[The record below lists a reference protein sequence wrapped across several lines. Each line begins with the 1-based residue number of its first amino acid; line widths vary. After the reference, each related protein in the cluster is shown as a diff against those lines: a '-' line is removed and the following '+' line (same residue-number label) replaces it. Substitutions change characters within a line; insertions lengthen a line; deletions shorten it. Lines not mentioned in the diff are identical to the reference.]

1 MDGHIVTNRHVA
13 SGSLGLEFSTWDG
26 SDFQAA
32 VEAISAGPDLA
43 LLGGGQV
50 PTGATTATPA
60 NSNPAPGTPV
70 WAAGYPEGGQLSVLP
85 GDVIAYIAGAS
96 IGASGRIMEITNRVQ
111 PGNSGSALL
120 DRAGQVVG
128 VVFAREVRSGDG
140 LAIPVSDLEHFLLRP
155 GTATINVC
163 E

>member
-1 MDGHIVTNRHVA
+1 MDGRIVTNRHVA
-13 SGSLGLEFSTWDG
+13 SGSLDLEFSTWDG
-26 SDFQAA
+26 TDFQAE

-43 LLGGGQV
+43 LLDGGQV
-50 PTGATTATPA
+50 PPGTTTASPA
-60 NSNPAPGTPV
+60 NSDPAPGTPV

-85 GDVIAYIAGAS
+85 GNVSGYIAGSS
-96 IGASGRIMEITNRVQ
+96 IGASGRIMEITNRIE

-128 VVFAREVRSGDG
+128 VVFAREVKTGDG
-140 LAIPVSDLEHFLLRP
+140 LAIPVSELDHFLLRP
-155 GTATINVC
+155 GTARTNAC